1 MAETYKKI
9 YPGNFVTRLNAW
21 AAPNDDFV
29 ANGRASGDPRDR
41 KQQGL
46 LVFPGWVAVRKVG
59 AALITTGAK
68 SWDFTILSPD
78 LRPDDKPRA
87 DITGLFVPS
96 GSAIYRMGFRVT
108 PVNAQPGFSS
118 QGFRGDADTLGSGL
132 AGTATDLLAMSSA
145 AIATKAVGSF
155 SATAARTSSDN
166 ASVSDPARV
175 VVGAGGTIAPA
186 SQMVMTTFGA
196 PQVTTADLTLKLYSV
211 AAAGNVAGSDIRST
225 LTGGVYVVGE
235 VCYLVPETVV
245 DLEELSVPGSRY
257 AGFQG

>member
-9 YPGNFVTRLNAW
+9 YPGNYVVHLNAW

-46 LVFPGWVAVRKVG
+46 LAFPGWIAVRKVG
-59 AALITTGAK
+59 HALITTGAK
-68 SWDFTILSPD
+68 SWDFVIPSPD

-87 DITGLFVPS
+87 DISSLLVPA
-96 GSAIYRMGFRVT
+96 GAAIYRMGFRVT
-108 PVNAQPGFSS
+108 PISAQPGFSS
-118 QGFRGDADTLGSGL
+118 QGYRGDADTLTSGL
-132 AGTATDLLAMSSA
+132 VGTATDLLAMSSA
-145 AIATKAVGSF
+145 AIATKAAGSF
-155 SATAARTSSDN
+155 TATAARTSSDN
-166 ASVSDPARV
+166 AHASDPASV
-175 VVGAGGTIAPA
+175 VVAAGGAIAPGTQVVQNA
-186 SQMVMTTFGA
+186 FGS

-211 AAAGNVAGSDIRST
+211 AAAGNAAGSNISST

-235 VCYLVPETVV
+235 VCYLVPEAVA
-245 DLEELSVPGSRY
+245 DLDDLHLPGARY